1 MTANNPKQG
10 EEKKKYEPNALESNA
25 LRNFNFR
32 RASQI
37 APRLKVQTVGKKTEV
52 SVDHPDGAVGLAV
65 LMEALGTT
73 DYDFV
78 DGLLRQ
84 LTNAELDGDK
94 ADEANINFLLA
105 VVRDAKPK
113 DHLEAML
120 LAQMAVVH
128 VTSMEFARRLRRA
141 ETLQEQDSAERAVN
155 KLYRTFA
162 VQMETRKRYRVE
174 SEPQVTVN
182 NVAVNEGGQAIV
194 GNVTQ
199 TASASPVPALPDAR
213 MIPMPLLNDEKDAT
227 VLPQDRQK
235 DVA

>member
-1 MTANNPKQG
+1 M
-10 EEKKKYEPNALESNA
+10 
-25 LRNFNFR
+25 
-32 RASQI
+32 
-37 APRLKVQTVGKKTEV
+37 QTVGKKTEI

-105 VVRDAKPK
+105 VVKDAKPK

-128 VTSMEFARRLRRA
+128 VDIHGFRA
-141 ETLQEQDSAERAVN
+141 A
-155 KLYRTFA
+155 
-162 VQMETRKRYRVE
+162 
-174 SEPQVTVN
+174 
-182 NVAVNEGGQAIV
+182 
-194 GNVTQ
+194 
-199 TASASPVPALPDAR
+199 TA
-213 MIPMPLLNDEKDAT
+213 PMPKHCRSKIA
-227 VLPQDRQK
+227 PSGR
-235 DVA
+235 

>member
-1 MTANNPKQG
+1 MTASKLKPD
-10 EEKKKYEPNALESNA
+10 EEKKKYEPTASERNT
-25 LRNFNFR
+25 LRNFNSR

-37 APRLKVQTVGKKTEV
+37 APRLKVQTVGNKTQV

-84 LTNAELDGDK
+84 LTNAGLDGDK
-94 ADEANINFLLA
+94 ANEANINFLLA

-113 DHLEAML
+113 DQLEAML

-128 VTSMEFARRLRRA
+128 TTSMVFARRLRDA
-141 ETLQEQDSAERAVN
+141 ETLQEQDSAERALN

-213 MIPMPLLNDEKDAT
+213 MIPLPSLDDEKEAT
-227 VLPQDRQK
+227 VLPQDRQN
-235 DVA
+235 DVE

>member
-1 MTANNPKQG
+1 MTASKPKPD
-10 EEKKKYEPNALESNA
+10 EAKKKYEPTVSERNM
-25 LRNFNFR
+25 LRNFDSR

-37 APRLKVQTVGKKTEV
+37 APRLNVQTVDKKTEI
-52 SVDHPDGAVGLAV
+52 SVDHPDRAVGLAI
-65 LMEALGTT
+65 LMEALGTAN
-73 DYDFV
+73 YDFA

-84 LTNAELDGDK
+84 LASAGLDGDK

-105 VVRDAKPK
+105 VVKDAKPK

-128 VTSMEFARRLRRA
+128 ATSMVFARRLVDA
-141 ETLQEQDSAERAVN
+141 ETLQEQDSAERTLN
-155 KLYRTFA
+155 KLNRTFA

-199 TASASPVPALPDAR
+199 TASASAIPALPDAR
-213 MIPMPLLNDEKDAT
+213 MIPLPPLDDEKEAI

-235 DVA
+235 DAE